1 MRRIYWF
8 LALCVLFAAVTVVTT
23 GKAHAAICGG
33 TPCVDSADIINGQ
46 VTGADM
52 SPSIVVPGSKITNES
67 ITGAKIQN
75 GSLTGADVAAGTIGS
90 AQIDNSQVQSRVAGS
105 CATGSSIS
113 VINADGTV
121 ACEIDDTGASSAPA
135 HRVVVATS
143 GGDYTTISAALAAIS
158 PTATDPYVID
168 VMPGTYIE
176 NITMK
181 GYVHLRGA
189 GREVTAIQSPSTSS
203 EVISLVSLTNTA
215 ISGFTVT
222 GGLYGI
228 YNNSSSPTITGNT
241 VTGSN
246 GTGIYNVSS
255 SPTITGNMITGSY
268 GTGIYNWSS
277 SPTITGNTVT
287 GNFIGIGSYS
297 SPPTITITGNTVTGN
312 SGYGILNASSS
323 PTITGNTITGNSYEG
338 IYNLSSSPA
347 IIHNR
352 ITGNGGAIFT
362 DIYVDSSSAP
372 NISFN
377 VYDDITGTTG
387 VGQFNVNSSG
397 DLAPAL

>member
-1 MRRIYWF
+1 
-8 LALCVLFAAVTVVTT
+8 
-23 GKAHAAICGG
+23 
-33 TPCVDSADIINGQ
+33 
-46 VTGADM
+46 M

-67 ITGAKIQN
+67 ITGAKIQD
-75 GSLTGADVAAGTIGS
+75 GSLTGADVAAGAIGS
-90 AQIDNSQVQSRVAGS
+90 AQINTTQVQSRVAGA

-113 VINADGTV
+113 AINADGTV
-121 ACEIDDTGASSAPA
+121 GCETDDTGAAA

-143 GGDYTTISAALAAIS
+143 GGDYASISAALAAIS

-168 VMPGTYIE
+168 VMPGTYTE

-181 GYVHLRGA
+181 DYVHLRGA
-189 GREVTAIQSPSTSS
+189 GREVTTIQSPSTSS
-203 EVISLVSLTNTA
+203 EVITLSSLTNTA
-215 ISGFTVT
+215 ISGFTIT

-228 YNNSSSPTITGNT
+228 YNNSSSPTITGNMI
-241 VTGSN
+241 TGSN

-255 SPTITGNMITGSY
+255 SPTITGNMITGSN

-387 VGQFNVNSSG
+387 VGQFNVNSLG
-397 DLAPAL
+397 GLAPAP